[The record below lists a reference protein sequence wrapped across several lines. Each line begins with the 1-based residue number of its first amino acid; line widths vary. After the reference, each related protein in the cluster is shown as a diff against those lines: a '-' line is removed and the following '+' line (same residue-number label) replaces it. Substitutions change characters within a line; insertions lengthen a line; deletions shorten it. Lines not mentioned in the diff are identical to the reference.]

1 MKRSIIGV
9 DIGSSALKIALW
21 NGTQIT
27 RLVEEPMP
35 EQLVVN
41 GNVISSEA
49 LAAFLKEVLKR
60 NKITCRRAAVLLPP
74 NQVFVQQTEL
84 PLMTEAQLKLNLPY
98 EFRDFIT
105 EDKDKFFFDY
115 ALVRMI
121 QNEEGVPSG
130 MLMMAAA
137 VSKSLIQ
144 NYENLFRWAGLKLVR
159 AIPVEMAYVT
169 LLQRYELQHPEA
181 VGKGRCI
188 VDFGHN
194 ACRAYFFSG
203 DAFEVMR
210 EGNRGS
216 ASLDELL
223 ADLLQTD
230 VHIARSHKETGLQGE
245 LDRPEVQATIQDIVR
260 EIQRAVN
267 FYNYSN
273 PEREIQEVYLGGGG
287 SRIEAVSHELRD
299 MIDIRIY
306 PMEQLLEMDSEEA
319 ISCAGAIG
327 AALQ

>member
-1 MKRSIIGV
+1 MIGV
-9 DIGSSALKIALW
+9 DIGSSALKLALW
-21 NGTQIT
+21 DGTKIT

-41 GNVISSEA
+41 GNVVSSEA
-49 LAAFLKEVLKR
+49 LAAHLKEVLKR
-60 NKITCRRAAVLLPP
+60 NKITTRRAAVILPP
-74 NQVFVQQTEL
+74 GQVFVQQTEL

-105 EDKDKFFFDY
+105 EDKDKYFYDY

-121 QNEEGVPSG
+121 ENEEGTPAA
-130 MLMMAAA
+130 MLLMAAA

-144 NYENLFRWAGLKLVR
+144 NYESLFRWAGLKLVR
-159 AIPVEMAYVT
+159 AIPVEMAYVG
-169 LLQRYELQHPEA
+169 LLRRYEWAHPEA

-194 ACRAYFFSG
+194 ACRTYFFSG
-203 DAFEVMR
+203 DAFEVMQ

-245 LDRPEVQATIQDIVR
+245 LDRPEVQATVQDIVR

-273 PEREIQEVYLGGGG
+273 QEREIQEVYLGGGG
-287 SRIEAVSHELRD
+287 SRIEAVSRELRD
-299 MIDIRIY
+299 MMDVGLY
-306 PMEQLLEMDSEEA
+306 PIEQLLEISGEEA